1 MWQTAKSLVGKAS
14 IQPPRKIIF
23 EGKIITSLKT
33 ISGLIN
39 EFYIQKIKKIRDNF
53 RTHNVAPI
61 DILKKLISKP
71 KSTFSLKSPSVAK
84 V

>member
-1 MWQTAKSLVGKAS
+1 MVKKSKNGYFYRKLDIKNAEKEVNLEKGEGSRKMWQTAKSLAGKAS

-39 EFYIQKIKKIRDNF
+39 EFYIQK
-53 RTHNVAPI
+53 
-61 DILKKLISKP
+61 
-71 KSTFSLKSPSVAK
+71 
-84 V
+84 